1 MNVLIQLPQCTLA
14 AFNKLTFAIPTIK
27 FHILKPKTIIAI
39 HLNNYSKFRY
49 FASYAESETFL
60 CMPNGV
66 RLKNT
71 LVNLT
76 ILCGSPDSQQQFS
89 EPYLLLRSPND
100 LTLKDAREM
109 ACMKYDEDELFDTE
123 QEIIECGF
131 KMARMFEYDPLA
143 ANYLRFKG
151 YAVPFL
157 NFSVQ
162 KLLEAGWIKF
172 QTPKVSY
179 VSSVHFPKT
188 PLN

>member
-1 MNVLIQLPQCTLA
+1 LA

-27 FHILKPKTIIAI
+27 FHILKPKTIIAV

-60 CMPNGV
+60 CLPNGV
-66 RLKNT
+66 QLKNT
-71 LVNLT
+71 LENLSNIYNAVNFPQQIT
-76 ILCGSPDSQQQFS
+76 DS
-89 EPYLLLRSPND
+89 YLLLLSPND

-131 KMARMFEYDPLA
+131 NMARMFEYDPLA
-143 ANYLRFKG
+143 ANYLRYKG

-172 QTPKVSY
+172 QLPKVSY